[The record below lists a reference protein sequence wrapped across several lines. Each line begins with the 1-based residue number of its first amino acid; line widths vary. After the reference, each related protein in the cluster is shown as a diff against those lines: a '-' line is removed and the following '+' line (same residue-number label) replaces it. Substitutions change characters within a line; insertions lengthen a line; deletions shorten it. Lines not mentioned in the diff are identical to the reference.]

1 MTFKIATDTTKS
13 NRKIIIFKSDLTGKI
28 EAYYNETNR
37 KYGYYKSTFMMHGA
51 RAHIDLIAK
60 YIKGSVEDLIF
71 LTEEEF
77 LILEGN

>member
-1 MTFKIATDTTKS
+1 MK
-13 NRKIIIFKSDLTGKI
+13 
-28 EAYYNETNR
+28 
-37 KYGYYKSTFMMHGA
+37 HGT

-60 YIKGSVEDLIF
+60 HLKGSVEDLIF